1 MYTVSKG
8 PSKLVAKTRR
18 GIPQNYEKY
27 ELLRDL
33 GRKTNGECD
42 IASEFSM
49 PRPVFQATK
58 KSAATHYIKTQQQQH
73 RQQKS
78 EQGVV
83 SPQHEELIKY
93 INDSWNM
100 VVAANPYDVPGS
112 PDSTGSNCSLASTS
126 STTSASSTSSS
137 STVYYNEPPSSVLVD
152 FQPFDLETWWG
163 KRIFNSITK
172 SLWITSS
179 SHTFPS
185 RILSV

>member
-33 GRKTNGECD
+33 GRKPSDECD
-42 IASEFSM
+42 IASELSV
-49 PRPVFQATK
+49 PRLVFQASK
-58 KSAATHYIKTQQQQH
+58 KSAAAQYIKTQQQQ
-73 RQQKS
+73 QKQGKS
-78 EQGVV
+78 EQEIV

-112 PDSTGSNCSLASTS
+112 PDSTGSNCSLSSNS
-126 STTSASSTSSS
+126 STTSASSTSST
-137 STVYYNEPPSSVLVD
+137 STVYYNEPPSPVLVD

-172 SLWITSS
+172 SL
-179 SHTFPS
+179 
-185 RILSV
+185 